1 VGASVS
7 GVMFSSESTEYET
20 PPELFDELW
29 EEFGPF
35 DIDPCCHPHHYTA
48 QRILCNLGRVCFPPE
63 DADVMGS
70 LEPEYAAIDG
80 LIQPWRGRVYMNP
93 PYGRKIGKWVEKA
106 VHEVQAGN
114 AELVVALLPA
124 RTDTR
129 WWQRYI
135 VKRFDLR
142 IAQVGM
148 TAPVARWVAE
158 APSDVLHEVRFL
170 PGRLKFVGATN
181 SAPFPSAIVVWRGP
195 GIPDSWI
202 AGAAGEGGL
211 ND

>member
-1 VGASVS
+1 
-7 GVMFSSESTEYET
+7 MFSSESTEYET

-106 VHEVQAGN
+106 VHEVECGN

-129 WWQRYI
+129 WWQDNI
-135 VKRFDLR
+135 LR
-142 IAQVGM
+142 SVEDVPIGDTGARG
-148 TAPVARWVAE
+148 TVATWWEYV
-158 APSDVLHEVRFL
+158 SLVRFL
-170 PGRLKFVGATN
+170 PGRLKFAGTEN
-181 SAPFPSAIVVWRGP
+181 SAPFPSAVVVWQQ
-195 GIPDSWI
+195 
-202 AGAAGEGGL
+202 
-211 ND
+211 